1 MKFRETENKYE
12 EENRNLRRKLDE
24 TRFLVEKAEKE
35 GNFNINLL
43 KVENESNLK
52 ILRDDLM
59 RLEADR
65 NNLRAELQK
74 MRSFYENK
82 LQ

>member
-1 MKFRETENKYE
+1 MKFSETENKYE